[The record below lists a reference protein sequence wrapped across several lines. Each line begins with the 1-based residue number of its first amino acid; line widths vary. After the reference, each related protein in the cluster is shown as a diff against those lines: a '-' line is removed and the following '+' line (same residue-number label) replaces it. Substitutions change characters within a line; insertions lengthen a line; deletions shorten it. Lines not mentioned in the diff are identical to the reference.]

1 MFTTITGSG
10 FNATPLAEYSGD
22 IEGGVF
28 SWSTANL
35 IGAELFFLSSTI
47 SSGLARPIRPRAT
60 YRGAF
65 ISPWRCFVSRRS
77 NFKKNRS
84 LLRDKIRATISEHAQ
99 FSSSRG
105 HHVSPLE
112 RKSSGVVRVS
122 GHRFTGGGRCTC
134 TLGRREIFLEGRIF
148 SLEARILTRFQA
160 SFLSCWFLRPLSE
173 IEEEIGWMAEDDE
186 ARLQIWK
193 WNLRQTWFA
202 SALLG
207 DVPPRIV
214 R

>member
-22 IEGGVF
+22 IEGGAF

-122 GHRFTGGGRCTC
+122 GHRFTGGGGNVRV
-134 TLGRREIFLEGRIF
+134 LL
-148 SLEARILTRFQA
+148 
-160 SFLSCWFLRPLSE
+160 
-173 IEEEIGWMAEDDE
+173 EEEKSSWKGEFSRWKREFWRDS
-186 ARLQIWK
+186 RLVSYPVG
-193 WNLRQTWFA
+193 F
-202 SALLG
+202 
-207 DVPPRIV
+207 
-214 R
+214 